1 MKIQGIGST
10 YAAQNQLDTAKSSQM
25 GIDDF
30 LKIMTAQLQNQ
41 DPMGGSKDPGE
52 YISQMA
58 QFTMLEQLSALT
70 DGINQISMLSEQQ
83 ISFSLIGKTV
93 KINQGADKEAITG
106 IVDKVRYKNGMAYPV
121 IDGKEYSMGLV
132 EEIGGKSNEL

>member
-1 MKIQGIGST
+1 
-10 YAAQNQLDTAKSSQM
+10 M
-25 GIDDF
+25 GLEDF

-41 DPMGGSKDPGE
+41 DPMGQGKDPGE
-52 YISQMA
+52 YIAQMA

-70 DGINQISMLSEQQ
+70 EGISQISMLSEQQ
-83 ISFSLIGKTV
+83 ISFSLIGKNV
-93 KINQGADKEAITG
+93 KINQGEGKEAITG
-106 IVDKVRYKNGMAYPV
+106 VVEKVRYKNGMAWPV